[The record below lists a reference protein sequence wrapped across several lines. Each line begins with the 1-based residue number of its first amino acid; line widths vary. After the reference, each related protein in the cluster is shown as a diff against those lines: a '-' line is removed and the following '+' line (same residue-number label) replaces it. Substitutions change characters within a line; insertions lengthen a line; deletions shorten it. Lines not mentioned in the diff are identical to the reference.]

1 MASETRE
8 RERRERPSE
17 EQDETQAESPYRG
30 DRQADQARINSL
42 EGELAAANARIAE
55 LEGKRS
61 QALVL
66 AGSKDLAPTGKP
78 TTAAAKWFG
87 APLKLELTRTWN
99 KEFSVDKFE
108 ELIDL
113 IRELTGDNGRV
124 EMLKTSMSWTSSSRD
139 KGTGPFINV
148 RVTVRN
154 GTTKLEVTD
163 RLGQLA
169 GVWFGAGMGGGG
181 GGTISLPILAGI
193 ATNPWL
199 IPLFIPVWV
208 GSFYLVMRKM
218 FKNGARKRAEKLQE
232 MFEAVEA
239 AIAKSLEAK

>member
-1 MASETRE
+1 MASETKE
-8 RERRERPSE
+8 RER
-17 EQDETQAESPYRG
+17 APYRD
-30 DRQADQARINSL
+30 DREADQARIDSL
-42 EGELAAANARIAE
+42 EGELAAANAKIAE

-66 AGSKDLAPTGKP
+66 AGSKDLAPSGKA
-78 TTAAAKWFG
+78 TTTAAKWFG

-99 KEFSVDKFE
+99 KEYPFDKVE

-113 IRELTGDNGRV
+113 IREITGDNGRV
-124 EMLKTSMSWTSSSRD
+124 ELLKTSMTWESTSRD
-139 KGTGPFINV
+139 KGIGPFITV

-193 ATNPWL
+193 ALNPVL
-199 IPLFIPVWV
+199 IPVFIPVWV

-218 FKNGARKRAEKLQE
+218 FKRSARKRAERLQKT
-232 MFEAVEA
+232 FEAIEA
-239 AIAKSLEAK
+239 NITTMLGSGS

>member
-8 RERRERPSE
+8 RERRERPAE
-17 EQDETQAESPYRG
+17 DTPEVPEESPYRG
-30 DRQADQARINSL
+30 DRHADQARIDSL
-42 EGELAAANARIAE
+42 EDELATATARIAE

-66 AGSKDLAPTGKP
+66 AGSKDLAPSGKA

-87 APLKLELTRTWN
+87 APLKLELTRSWD
-99 KEFSVDKFE
+99 KEFPIEKLE

-113 IRELTGDNGRV
+113 IREITGDNGRV
-124 EMLKTSMSWTSSSRD
+124 ELLKTSMSWTSSSRE
-139 KGTGPFINV
+139 KGVGPFINV

-169 GVWFGAGMGGGG
+169 GVWFGAGVGGVGGGSI
-181 GGTISLPILAGI
+181 TAPIFIGI
-193 ATNPWL
+193 ATMPVL
-199 IPLFIPVWV
+199 IPVFVVGWI
-208 GSFYLVMRKM
+208 GSFYLGARKL
-218 FKNGARKRAEKLQE
+218 FKRGARKRAEKLQKT
-232 MFEAVEA
+232 FEAVEA
-239 AIAKSLEAK
+239 EIASKTLEA